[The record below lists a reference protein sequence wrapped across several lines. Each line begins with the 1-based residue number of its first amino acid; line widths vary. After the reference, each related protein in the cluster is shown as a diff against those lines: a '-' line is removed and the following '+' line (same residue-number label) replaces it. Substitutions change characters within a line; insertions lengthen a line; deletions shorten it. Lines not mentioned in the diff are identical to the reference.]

1 MKRKGWLQLAIVMS
15 IAVLIGF
22 TFAVQNYIT
31 MNNRGY
37 SITWRD
43 SWAEQVPFWIVW
55 ALLSPIVFRITARFP
70 LDRERWWKTILM
82 HIPAGVVF
90 SIVHLAIYFIILAF
104 LRERDVMTI
113 KSLANF
119 LDFLPR
125 LNFGLRLWSY
135 LMLVA
140 LGYAMDFYNRYQE
153 GAMRASRLEARLAQA
168 QLEALKMQ
176 LHPHFLFNTL
186 NTISALL
193 RKDVEMAD
201 KMIARLGDF
210 LRMTLRNSGQQEV
223 AVSEEL
229 EFLKCYL
236 EIERIRFQDRL
247 TVEMD
252 IDPQA
257 AMAQV
262 PNLILQPIV
271 ENAIRHGISATEAS
285 GRLTIRALC
294 HNGLLTLQVRDNGP
308 GLSGNGD
315 EYREGLGLQNTR
327 SRLEQL
333 YGDRQSFRIFNAA
346 EGGVTVEIDLPY
358 HASALELTGGDDER
372 IEET

>member
-271 ENAIRHGISATEAS
+271 ETAIRHGISATEAS

-294 HNGLLTLQVRDNGP
+294 HNGLLTLQVVDNGP

>member
-1 MKRKGWLQLAIVMS
+1 MKRKDWLQFAAVMAI
-15 IAVLIGF
+15 ALLIGV
-22 TFAVQNYIT
+22 TFAVQNYIM

-37 SITWRD
+37 SISWHD

-55 ALLSPIVFRITARFP
+55 ALLSPIVFRLTGRFP

-82 HIPAGVVF
+82 HIPAGFLF
-90 SIVHLAIYFIILAF
+90 SILHFAIYFLLLFF
-104 LRERDVMTI
+104 LRERDVMDV
-113 KSLANF
+113 KSLTKF
-119 LDFLPR
+119 FELLPR

-140 LGYAMDFYNRYQE
+140 LGYAMDFYGRYQE
-153 GAMRASRLEARLAQA
+153 GVIRATQLEARLAQA
-168 QLEALKMQ
+168 QLDALKMQ

-193 RKDVEMAD
+193 RKDVETAD
-201 KMIARLGDF
+201 NMIARLGDF

-223 AVSEEL
+223 RVSEEL

-257 AMAQV
+257 ANAQV
-262 PNLILQPIV
+262 PNLLLQPIV
-271 ENAIRHGISATEAS
+271 ENAIRHGISAS
-285 GRLTIRALC
+285 DGPGRLSIRALC
-294 HNGLLTLQVRDNGP
+294 DDGSLKLQVKDNGP
-308 GLSGNGD
+308 GLSGNGSD
-315 EYREGLGLQNTR
+315 YREGVGLQNTR

-333 YGDRQSFRIFNAA
+333 YGAQQSFRMFNSP
-346 EGGVTVEIDLPY
+346 EGGVTVEIELPY
-358 HASALELTGGDDER
+358 HSSAFMLVGENDE
-372 IEET
+372 